1 MLSHKVSIMK
11 FRYRLTI
18 LAVLILSS
26 CMVACSPVMA
36 DNTADMQYADSKIVI
51 PAYLA
56 DAISLPED
64 TRYVLPGPY
73 TYDIHDKVVDAGP
86 VVNWLDS
93 HMTAIWQLTIILTV
107 MASL

>member
-1 MLSHKVSIMK
+1 MK